1 MSIDKVGSGCCGCR
15 NCLHSCPYGA
25 IGFTTDIRGFEYP
38 VVNPSKCV
46 ECGLCERLC
55 PELRDCTFSNEHL
68 RQGAAYALSDEI
80 KLQGSSGGFFGLI
93 ARDVI
98 EHNGVIYGAAFDNKL
113 QLKTTR
119 VETIDGLDKL
129 YKSKYLLCDTNN
141 QFRQIKEDLT
151 EGRYVM
157 YCSSPCQIAAL
168 KLFLHKDYTNLLLVE
183 FVCHGVGS
191 QTLFDQSVSLEENKR
206 NIQILDFIFRY
217 KYKKASSHYY
227 CYKYE
232 KNGKIKSRKGLY
244 LFFPYYNA
252 YCKQLVSRDSC
263 YTCKFAK
270 PERCAD
276 ITIGDFHSIN
286 KYLPDIDRFAGVS
299 MFVCNTQ
306 KGADVFNGLEGKI
319 EVIEFPWETIERNN
333 RFSCDNKIPAGRSVF
348 FDYYLKGGLSLSA
361 KKELKPVK
369 NIKQIIYYNLPH
381 FIRTSVLKLIHSL

>member
-1 MSIDKVGSGCCGCR
+1 MSIDKVGSDCCGCR

-25 IGFTTDIRGFEYP
+25 IGFTTDIRGFEHP
-38 VVNPSKCV
+38 VVDPSKCV

-55 PELRDCTFSNEHL
+55 PELRNCTFSNDHL

-80 KLQGSSGGFFGLI
+80 KLHGSSGGLFGLI

-141 QFRQIKEDLT
+141 QFWQIKEDLT

-168 KLFLHKDYTNLLLVE
+168 KLYLHKHYTNLLLVE

-206 NIQILDFIFRY
+206 NIKIKDFSFRY
-217 KYKKASSHYY
+217 KFKNAPSHYY
-227 CYKYE
+227 YHYSY
-232 KNGKIKSRKGLY
+232 IKSGKTKKRKGLY

-252 YCKQLVSRDSC
+252 YCKQLVCRDSC
-263 YTCKFAK
+263 YRCQFAK

-276 ITIGDFHSIN
+276 ITIGDFHGIN
-286 KYLPDIDRFAGVS
+286 NYLPDIDRFAGVS
-299 MFVCNTQ
+299 MFVCNTV
-306 KGADVFNGLEGKI
+306 KGQNIFTSLEDKIKI
-319 EVIEFPWETIERNN
+319 EDFDWETIKCNN
-333 RFSCDNKIPAGRSVF
+333 RFSCDNKIPEESIAF
-348 FDYYLKGGLSLSA
+348 FEDYVRGGLTLA
-361 KKELKPVK
+361 TQKHLKPIRNIKEL
-369 NIKQIIYYNLPH
+369 IYYNLPK
-381 FIRTSVLKLIHSL
+381 FVRVSIFKLLHS